1 MSYKPRSTA
10 HDKYAAHLGAS
21 VLEVCP
27 GHSLDPSILDWARR
41 MFGLLDGGDFMEMAR
56 RVAGAARW
64 QNDPSRIFGAGSR
77 EAKIYDELVRSGDW
91 PGADKSYLDW
101 IKTLRPGLYLETL
114 NLEGLARE
122 FNAAL
127 AREMSR
133 VRRIVRWM
141 DLVELY
147 SYLNGTLESRVEAG
161 GKRRWYKAFSLGR
174 NIHAKTRPAC
184 LSVPVDGEIS
194 GALRAVT
201 YTALPRLIPPED
213 ERIGNQKDL
222 AYAHETECRLPDG
235 IRVPDGTRILI
246 NRRMID
252 PVSVP
257 HDMDH
262 VLEQLRKTI
271 EIEFV

>member
-1 MSYKPRSTA
+1 M
-10 HDKYAAHLGAS
+10 
-21 VLEVCP
+21 EVCP
-27 GHSLDPSILDWARR
+27 GHSLDPSVLYWARR
-41 MFGLLDGGDFMEMAR
+41 VFGWLDGGDFMETAR
-56 RVAGAARW
+56 GVAGVAQL
-64 QNDPSRIFGAGSR
+64 QNDPRRIFGEGSR

-101 IKTLRPGLYLETL
+101 IKTLRPGLYLKTL

-122 FNAAL
+122 FNARLAL
-127 AREMSR
+127 EMSR
-133 VRRIVRWM
+133 AGRIVRWM

-147 SYLNGTLESRVEAG
+147 SYLNGTFESRVEADG
-161 GKRRWYKAFSLGR
+161 ERRWYKAFSLGR

-184 LSVPVDGEIS
+184 LSVPVDVEIS

-201 YTALPRLIPPED
+201 YTALPRLIPAKD
-213 ERIGNQKDL
+213 ERIEYQKNL

-246 NRRMID
+246 ERRMMD
-252 PVSVP
+252 PIAVP

-262 VLEQLRKTI
+262 VLKQLRKTI
-271 EIEFV
+271 EIEFI